1 MSRPTAWKP
10 GIGEYIAK
18 QLYPNKPVDQLT
30 ESEKQTISALST
42 LAGGLAGGLAAGGLN
57 NAIAAAGTA
66 KNAVENNHLSPI
78 EDASLEV
85 MRKEYNSSC
94 VGVSSDECTKLKADI
109 EALFKK
115 AQSILKDET
124 ISLASDA
131 TWDSKQDH
139 KPGDIVMCKTS
150 YTSFCV
156 VTDQSVKTAD
166 GNEWYLKPAT
176 VEQALE
182 GRANQ
187 EKMTSDTIASLKQI
201 AVDSFNEGCGG
212 SLGIG
217 IVCQLSMAFG
227 VTNPVTE
234 AKATTGERIGWFA
247 QALLNIV
254 GLKAAVGGAGA
265 KGSSI
270 VDAEKDALDRIAQNP
285 KGPDLTGKQPGA
297 ILQQQSDNRI
307 SDLASQYNNSSL
319 QPKDFQLSIG
329 GKTLQADPYLSVGAP
344 VYSGTTTSDVMSYFR
359 QLTGTEY
366 MPVVKSIPGKGDVYA
381 ATITSGA
388 NAGSKITLRN
398 FSNSTQQSG
407 ATWTIDVINPSINAG
422 KRIEI
427 KFK

>member
-1 MSRPTAWKP
+1 MASNCCCHFGAGPR
-10 GIGEYIAK
+10 
-18 QLYPNKPVDQLT
+18 LT

-66 KNAVENNHLSPI
+66 KNAVENNHLNPI
-78 EDASLEV
+78 EDASLEI

-131 TWDSKQDH
+131 TWDSKLDH

-156 VTDQSVKTAD
+156 VTDQFVKTAD

-187 EKMTSDTIASLKQI
+187 EKMASDLNASLKQF
-201 AVDSFNEGCGG
+201 ADDSFSEGCGG
-212 SLGIG
+212 MGLIGIG
-217 IVCQLSMAFG
+217 CQLSMAFG

-254 GLKAAVGGAGA
+254 GLKAAVGGAAAEGA
-265 KGSSI
+265 KGTPAWDNAISKADGDFGYLPPVRQNYVKDVYDLQGA
-270 VDAEKDALDRIAQNP
+270 VDKMRASGASAEDVAKYAYGARNELKMKYREYTPPEMLDVIDARNLERYGNKI
-285 KGPDLTGKQPGA
+285 GPAFDDLVK
-297 ILQQQSDNRI
+297 
-307 SDLASQYNNSSL
+307 
-319 QPKDFQLSIG
+319 K
-329 GKTLQADPYLSVGAP
+329 GKTFDQIIESSTRAG
-344 VYSGTTTSDVMSYFR
+344 G
-359 QLTGTEY
+359 
-366 MPVVKSIPGKGDVYA
+366 GD
-381 ATITSGA
+381 
-388 NAGSKITLRN
+388 L
-398 FSNSTQQSG
+398 FQ
-407 ATWTIDVINPSINAG
+407 
-422 KRIEI
+422 
-427 KFK
+427 

>member
-1 MSRPTAWKP
+1 M
-10 GIGEYIAK
+10 
-18 QLYPNKPVDQLT
+18 
-30 ESEKQTISALST
+30 
-42 LAGGLAGGLAAGGLN
+42 N

-66 KNAVENNHLSPI
+66 KNAVENNHLNPI
-78 EDASLEV
+78 EDASLEI

-131 TWDSKQDH
+131 TWDSKLDH

-156 VTDQSVKTAD
+156 VTDQFVKTAD

-187 EKMTSDTIASLKQI
+187 EKMASDLKASLKQF
-201 AVDSFNEGCGG
+201 ADDSFSEGCGG
-212 SLGIG
+212 MGLIGIG
-217 IVCQLSMAFG
+217 CQLSMAFG

-254 GLKAAVGGAGA
+254 GLKAAVGGAAAEGA
-265 KGSSI
+265 KGTPAWDNAISKADGDFGYLPPVRQNYVKDVYDLQGA
-270 VDAEKDALDRIAQNP
+270 VDKMRASGASAEDVAKYAYGARNELKMKYREYTPPEMLDVIDARNLERYGNKI
-285 KGPDLTGKQPGA
+285 GPAFDDLVK
-297 ILQQQSDNRI
+297 
-307 SDLASQYNNSSL
+307 
-319 QPKDFQLSIG
+319 K
-329 GKTLQADPYLSVGAP
+329 GKTFDQIIESSTRAG
-344 VYSGTTTSDVMSYFR
+344 G
-359 QLTGTEY
+359 
-366 MPVVKSIPGKGDVYA
+366 GD
-381 ATITSGA
+381 
-388 NAGSKITLRN
+388 L
-398 FSNSTQQSG
+398 FQ
-407 ATWTIDVINPSINAG
+407 
-422 KRIEI
+422 
-427 KFK
+427 

>member
-1 MSRPTAWKP
+1 MASNCCCHFGAGPR
-10 GIGEYIAK
+10 
-18 QLYPNKPVDQLT
+18 LT

-66 KNAVENNHLSPI
+66 KNAVENNHLNPI
-78 EDASLEV
+78 EDASLEI

-131 TWDSKQDH
+131 TWDSKLDH

-156 VTDQSVKTAD
+156 VTDQFVKTAD

-187 EKMTSDTIASLKQI
+187 EKMASDLKASLKQF
-201 AVDSFNEGCGG
+201 ADDSFSEGCGG
-212 SLGIG
+212 MGLIGIG
-217 IVCQLSMAFG
+217 CQLSMAFG

-254 GLKAAVGGAGA
+254 GLKAAVGGAAAEGA
-265 KGSSI
+265 KGTPAWDNAISKADGDFGYLPPVRQNYVKDVYDLQGA
-270 VDAEKDALDRIAQNP
+270 VDKMRASGASAEDVAKYAYGARNELKMKYREYTPPEMLDVIDARNLERYGNKI
-285 KGPDLTGKQPGA
+285 GPAFDDLVK
-297 ILQQQSDNRI
+297 
-307 SDLASQYNNSSL
+307 
-319 QPKDFQLSIG
+319 K
-329 GKTLQADPYLSVGAP
+329 GKTFDQIIERSTRAG
-344 VYSGTTTSDVMSYFR
+344 G
-359 QLTGTEY
+359 
-366 MPVVKSIPGKGDVYA
+366 GD
-381 ATITSGA
+381 
-388 NAGSKITLRN
+388 L
-398 FSNSTQQSG
+398 FQ
-407 ATWTIDVINPSINAG
+407 
-422 KRIEI
+422 
-427 KFK
+427 